1 MRLPTFSPND
11 LSPTLKPARTA
22 TLVTAAL
29 VTLLL
34 LAACAQEG
42 VSTPAPAPAQSQGQD
57 APDVSALLT
66 VALTGGEP
74 GALTAAL
81 ADLPAPTI
89 LSETQVRNLHQPWTF
104 DVVQTREYPGV
115 SVELYEVG
123 ATGDQLLKSVH
134 VTSPGV
140 TFLDLEVGMTAEQA
154 RQAAGSQRPLLQSA
168 DSETYLLTADAAA
181 PIQVTLDLSAGQL
194 SAYTVHAYLD

>member
-11 LSPTLKPARTA
+11 LSPTLKPARIA
-22 TLVTAAL
+22 TLATAAL

-34 LAACAQEG
+34 LAACAQQG
-42 VSTPAPAPAQSQGQD
+42 VSTPAPAPAHSQGQN

-74 GALTAAL
+74 GAVAAAM
-81 ADLPAPTI
+81 ADLPAPNAF
-89 LSETQVRNLHQPWTF
+89 SETQVRNLHQPWSYDTM
-104 DVVQTREYPGV
+104 QTWAYPGV
-115 SVELYEVG
+115 SVEVYIVG
-123 ATGDQLLKSVH
+123 ATGDQLLKSVR

-140 TFLDLEVGMTAEQA
+140 ALLGLEVGMPAEQA
-154 RQAAGSQRPLLQSA
+154 RQTTGSNRPLLQSDA
-168 DSETYLLTADAAA
+168 SETHLLTADAAA
-181 PIQVTLDLSAGQL
+181 PIQVTLYFGSGQL